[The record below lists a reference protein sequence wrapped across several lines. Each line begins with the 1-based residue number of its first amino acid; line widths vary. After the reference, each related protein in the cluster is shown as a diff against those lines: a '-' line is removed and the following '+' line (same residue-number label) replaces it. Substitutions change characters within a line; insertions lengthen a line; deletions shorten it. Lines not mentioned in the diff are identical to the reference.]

1 MANVKTVSPRFNFC
15 GSVVIPK
22 RNNSWVRRDSFG
34 SSSKISIN
42 FGIKNGSNIAYVTAQ
57 SFKNDTIRTRDTEGN
72 AIEISWEDRL
82 DEDVIKTVNNSSKYI
97 VNLGERK
104 EFITAWDMIEYL
116 EDALAGYVDDIV
128 CTGRYVIRPGVGSYA
143 GQYFKEFQLQNV
155 YSASENTKR
164 RLAMNLDLY
173 YDRDSMDTSSL
184 KDNGKIYMNCY
195 TQMWINK
202 DEGNKMVPVQV
213 VFNTAAFNMD
223 APREK
228 AKYECNMGYLTT
240 KSRNPVHMNWELGVV
255 NGAEEIKFDES
266 CLTKPQ
272 LRQIELGFSTLE
284 DFRPRGSI
292 FGERVNELRINKPL
306 LTGDFADC
314 ETAAV
319 SDYTA
324 REFEDMIYVPNKDET
339 VEDMM
344 KSGSKKSKSKV
355 EDDDDR
361 DLDSIF

>member
-1 MANVKTVSPRFNFC
+1 MPNKKLVSPRFNFC
-15 GSVVIPK
+15 GSIVIPK
-22 RNNSWVRRDSFG
+22 RNGSWVKRDSFG
-34 SSSKISIN
+34 RSEKISIN

-57 SFKNDTIRTRDTEGN
+57 NFKNDPIKTRDTDG
-72 AIEISWEDRL
+72 APIEIKWDDRF
-82 DEDVIKTVNNSSKYI
+82 DADVVKTVSSASKYV

-116 EDALAGYVDDIV
+116 EAALAGYADDIV
-128 CTGRYVIRPGVGSYA
+128 CTGRYVIRPGVGQYA

-155 YSASENTKR
+155 YSAGENAKH

-195 TQMWINK
+195 TSMWINK

-223 APREK
+223 SPREK
-228 AKYECNMGYLTT
+228 AKYESNMGYLTT

-255 NGAEEIKFDES
+255 NGAEEVHFDES
-266 CLTKPQ
+266 CLTKAQ
-272 LRQIELGFSTLE
+272 KRQIELGFSTLE
-284 DFRPRGSI
+284 DFRPRGTI

-306 LTGDFADC
+306 LMGEFADC
-314 ETAAV
+314 ETAAQ

-324 REFEDMIYVPNKDET
+324 REFEEMIYIPSKEET

-344 KSGSKKSKSKV
+344 KSGASKSTHKD
-355 EDDDDR
+355 EDDER